1 MTDEGECSGGCN
13 DSDTTSSLLPE
24 LQTGLGEGKA
34 LYHKKEYDAAIHT
47 IEEVLGSS
55 ANKRLLSEVCRYFG
69 CDWDLNISIVP
80 SMEWRFSLFVSRA
93 LSLLPSAYE
102 IQLVFHIKC
111 E

>member
-1 MTDEGECSGGCN
+1 MTDEGECSGVCN

-55 ANKRLLSEVCRYFG
+55 NNKRLLSEVCV
-69 CDWDLNISIVP
+69 IVIP
-80 SMEWRFSLFVSRA
+80 
-93 LSLLPSAYE
+93 LSCH
-102 IQLVFHIKC
+102 QWNGVFPYLC
-111 E
+111 PEP

>member
-47 IEEVLGSS
+47 IEEALGSS
-55 ANKRLLSEVCRYFG
+55 ANKRLLSEVCSHIMAFFTS
-69 CDWDLNISIVP
+69 CVP
-80 SMEWRFSLFVSRA
+80 SLEPFTFSLLDPTRVSHKMR
-93 LSLLPSAYE
+93 
-102 IQLVFHIKC
+102 IKTQQMNK
-111 E
+111 

>member
-24 LQTGLGEGKA
+24 LQTGLREGKA

-55 ANKRLLSEVCRYFG
+55 NNKRLLSEVCRNLDTVG
-69 CDWDLNISIVP
+69 CDWDLDISILP
-80 SMEWRFSLFVSRA
+80 SMELCSK
-93 LSLLPSAYE
+93 P
-102 IQLVFHIKC
+102 
-111 E
+111 